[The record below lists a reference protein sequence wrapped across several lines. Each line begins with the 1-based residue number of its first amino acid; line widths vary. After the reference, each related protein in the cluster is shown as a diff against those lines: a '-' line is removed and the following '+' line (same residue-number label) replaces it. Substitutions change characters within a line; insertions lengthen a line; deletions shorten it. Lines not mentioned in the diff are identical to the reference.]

1 MVADV
6 SFQVNVMSPEEVLP
20 MFHPQ
25 IYSISDP
32 NITDTEFPAMEM
44 L

>member
-1 MVADV
+1 MVNNAG
-6 SFQVNVMSPEEVLP
+6 S

-32 NITDTEFPAMEM
+32 NITDTELPV
-44 L
+44 LVCVY